1 MGPRT
6 LNFTAVI
13 APVGIATRSDSIR
26 QDVDMATVRV
36 NYRFGGPI
44 VARYCSSPSAGFV
57 VWKGRPRAGL
67 FACVAAKL
75 LPAAAI
81 AHLPDHFSLAN
92 ATRSNKPLMVL
103 TKHWKFLCV
112 LPMFRADL
120 SPPDRTFSAYARLNA
135 TPAQRAWKMPLWM
148 K

>member
-1 MGPRT
+1 
-6 LNFTAVI
+6 
-13 APVGIATRSDSIR
+13 
-26 QDVDMATVRV
+26 
-36 NYRFGGPI
+36 
-44 VARYCSSPSAGFV
+44 
-57 VWKGRPRAGL
+57 
-67 FACVAAKL
+67 VAAKL

-103 TKHWKFLCV
+103 TEHWKFLCV

-120 SPPDRTFSAYARLNA
+120 SASDRSFSGDARLNA
-135 TPAQRAWKMPLWM
+135 SRGQRAWKMPLWM